1 VNVTKLANE
10 LEYIVT
16 SNYRDLYLK
25 VDTTLLQA
33 AKMLRQQQAEIDI
46 VKKLLCDEQIPNEV
60 MAHWNPLH
68 STLASR
74 LRKANK
80 K

>member
-33 AKMLRQQQAEIDI
+33 AKMLRQQQAEIE
-46 VKKLLCDEQIPNEV
+46 KSKEKNKELYKFKELYARSIPKQE
-60 MAHWNPLH
+60 WE
-68 STLASR
+68 
-74 LRKANK
+74 K
-80 K
+80 